1 MTLSGY
7 DGRVAVV
14 TGGAS
19 GIGRALAEALAQR
32 GANVVIADVEKDQL
46 ERTTAELTDR
56 TGSTVVGVVTDVT
69 DSDSVNALAD
79 ETFERFGTVH
89 LLFNNAGVGSPSA
102 KVWDTTPNDWRW
114 VHSVNVLGVA
124 FGLQAFVPRMLA
136 GGEPGHIVNTSSG
149 DGTVMPLAAASVYA
163 ASKAA
168 VSTLTECLALQLEAE
183 GGELGASLFLPAGGL
198 LDTGLWT
205 ADRNRPDALAREK
218 PRTTP
223 GLTVAQVLEMS
234 AKSGH
239 QIRVQPLD
247 ELAMLVLD
255 EILAGT
261 YCITIGLAAA
271 AATLA
276 ERARRFGEGLN
287 PAFTVDHGLGI

>member
-1 MTLSGY
+1 MTLTGY

-19 GIGRALAEALAQR
+19 GIGKALVEGLAAR
-32 GANVVIADVEKDQL
+32 GATVVIADVEKDKL
-46 ERTTAELTDR
+46 EQTAAELTER
-56 TGSTVVGVVTDVT
+56 TGATVVGIVTDVT
-69 DSDSVNALAD
+69 DTDSVNGLAA
-79 ETFERFGTVH
+79 ETFERFGAVH

-124 FGLQAFVPRMLA
+124 FGIQAFVPRMLA

-168 VSTLTECLALQLEAE
+168 VSTLTECLAMQLEAE
-183 GGELGASLFLPAGGL
+183 GAVLGASLFLPAGGL

-218 PRTTP
+218 SRSTP
-223 GLTVAQVLEMS
+223 GVTVAQVLEMS
-234 AKSGH
+234 AKAGRP
-239 QIRVQPLD
+239 ITVQPLD
-247 ELAMLVLD
+247 ELATVVLD

-261 YCITIGLAAA
+261 YCITIGLAQA
-271 AATLA
+271 AATLS

-287 PAFTVDHGLGI
+287 PAYAVDHGLGI